1 MFLGGV
7 KMASIKRFQRGYTL
21 ISLIFILGLIAFFVL
36 LILKITPIYMDH
48 SKVTNALAA
57 LKQTTDVQSMSE
69 GEIRSTLDKRFN
81 LNYVNDVKMENV
93 RVIKRGNYLRVEIV
107 YEVVQKIVGNLS
119 VLVEFNDK
127 IEVGQE

>member
-1 MFLGGV
+1 MTLNNRYQ
-7 KMASIKRFQRGYTL
+7 KGYTL

-36 LILKITPIYMDH
+36 LVLKIAPIYMDH

-69 GEIRSTLDKRFN
+69 SEVRSSLDKRFN
-81 LNYVNDVKMENV
+81 MNYVNDAKMENV
-93 RVIKRGNYLRVEIV
+93 KITKRGNYLRVEVV
-107 YEVVQKIVGNLS
+107 YEVVQNIAGNLS
-119 VLVEFNDK
+119 VLVEFNDM

>member
-1 MFLGGV
+1 
-7 KMASIKRFQRGYTL
+7 MASIKRFQRGYTL